1 MTFTTVVLNGM
12 LDDIDVLATHA
23 SIHTADPGGTGAHEV
38 SGGSY
43 VRKALTWPAASS
55 GIKTAAA
62 VTFQIP
68 AGVTITHF
76 GLWSAASGGSFLG
89 GQALVASVVFVAGA
103 PYSLTVSAVTDAPS
117 AVPSA
122 GGTMTGGLTL
132 SSTAAGGS
140 DTTDSTSRIDLTSH
154 QSNGTHFYGELIRLN
169 VINNPDAVGGAKGM
183 IAWRLPRPPDG
194 TDESTLRTVTWIG
207 AHWNSQ
213 ASLGTI
219 HGHWSIETPDA
230 SDSLQTRLEI
240 LISNQAQTA
249 IGSDKTL
256 ILTNAADFVVR
267 CDNSQVLRLKSGSGA
282 IKAIEWSNA
291 DWGGSGVRWQI
302 RQNGT
307 AESGSNA
314 GSDWEL
320 ARFNDSGVEQDKPIV
335 VTRSNGK
342 VTIGGTAGTAGSLQ
356 VNRASTGTAFTIDT
370 YQAAA
375 GGTGTTAYQALTKD
389 TTSRVVNSLVA
400 TDVTARFVLFADGK
414 TEWGPGGSTA
424 RDTNLYRSA
433 ADTLATDDSLTVG
446 ASLTVTTATVSPTV
460 RGSTA
465 SGGTLTLNST
475 SNATKGKIVFG
486 TSAYDEVNNRLGVG
500 NAIPAVALDVTG
512 QITAST
518 IMQSPTQQGGTGS
531 AGTLTLTSTSNATKG
546 KILFGTSAYDEANN
560 RLGVGNASPTVP
572 LDVTGNTAI
581 SGTLTLGGDATLTRS
596 AAGVITTTAELWRT
610 ASNTF
615 TGAYLAQVTGDA
627 VPRLNIQGD
636 GKHEWGDGSTTRDTN
651 LYRSAAGVLKTDTA
665 LHVTTVFRH
674 LGTTLGFYN
683 TAAATKQAVT
693 GSRGGNA
700 ALASLLTALAT
711 VGLVTDSST
720 A

>member
-1 MTFTTVVLNGM
+1 
-12 LDDIDVLATHA
+12 
-23 SIHTADPGGTGAHEV
+23 
-38 SGGSY
+38 
-43 VRKALTWPAASS
+43 
-55 GIKTAAA
+55 
-62 VTFQIP
+62 
-68 AGVTITHF
+68 
-76 GLWSAASGGSFLG
+76 
-89 GQALVASVVFVAGA
+89 
-103 PYSLTVSAVTDAPS
+103 
-117 AVPSA
+117 
-122 GGTMTGGLTL
+122 
-132 SSTAAGGS
+132 
-140 DTTDSTSRIDLTSH
+140 
-154 QSNGTHFYGELIRLN
+154 
-169 VINNPDAVGGAKGM
+169 
-183 IAWRLPRPPDG
+183 
-194 TDESTLRTVTWIG
+194 
-207 AHWNSQ
+207 
-213 ASLGTI
+213 
-219 HGHWSIETPDA
+219 
-230 SDSLQTRLEI
+230 LQTRLEI

-291 DWGGSGVRWQI
+291 DWGGSGARWQI

-400 TDVTARFVLFADGK
+400 TDVTSRFVLFADGK
-414 TEWGPGGSTA
+414 HEWGPGGSPPPGTPTSTA
-424 RDTNLYRSA
+424 AA
-433 ADTLATDDSLTVG
+433 ADILTTDDSLTVG

-460 RGSTA
+460 RGSTSSA
-465 SGGTLTLNST
+465 GTLTLNST
-475 SNATKGKIVFG
+475 SNATKGKILFG

-596 AAGVITTTAELWRT
+596 AAGVFTTTAELWRIT
-610 ASNTF
+610 PNAF
-615 TGAYLAQVTGDA
+615 TGAFLAEVTGDA
-627 VPRLNIQGD
+627 VPRLNVMGD
-636 GKHEWGDGSTTRDTN
+636 GKTEWGDGTNARDTN

>member
-1 MTFTTVVLNGM
+1 MTFIVTVLDGM
-12 LDDIDVLATHA
+12 LDDLDGAATHA

-38 SGGSY
+38 TGGSY
-43 VRKALTWPAASS
+43 VRKALTWPSSSS
-55 GIKTAAA
+55 GIKTASP

-68 AGVTITHF
+68 TGSTITHF
-76 GLWSAASGGSFLG
+76 GLWSAVSGGTFLG
-89 GQALVASVVFVAGA
+89 GQALVEEVVFAVGA

-117 AVPSA
+117 AVPTA

-132 SSTAAGGS
+132 ASTAAGGS
-140 DTTDSTSRIDLTSH
+140 DTSDSTSRIDLTSH
-154 QSNGTHFYGELIRLN
+154 QSNGSHFFGELIRLN

-194 TDESTLRTVTWIG
+194 SDEGTLRTVTWIG
-207 AHWNSQ
+207 AHWNAQ
-213 ASLGTI
+213 NSLGTV

-256 ILTNAADFVVR
+256 ILTNAADLVVR
-267 CDNSQVLRLKSGSGA
+267 CDNSQVLRLKSGAGA
-282 IKAIEWSNA
+282 IKALEWSNA
-291 DWGGSGVRWQI
+291 DWGGTGVRWQA

-307 AESGSNA
+307 TESGSNV

-320 ARFNDSGVEQDKPIV
+320 ARFNDSGTEQDKPIV

-342 VTIGGTAGTAGSLQ
+342 VTVGGTAGTAGSLL

-389 TTSRVVNSLVA
+389 VTSRVINSLVA

-414 TEWGPGGSTA
+414 VEWGPGGSTA

-433 ADTLATDDSLTVG
+433 ADTLTTDDSLTVG
-446 ASLTVTTATVSPTV
+446 ASLVVTTATTSPTV
-460 RGSTA
+460 RGATSSA
-465 SGGTLTLNST
+465 GTLTLSST
-475 SNATKGKIVFG
+475 SNGTKGKILFG
-486 TSAYDEVNNRLGVG
+486 TSGYDEANNRLGVG
-500 NAIPAVALDVTG
+500 NSTPAVALDVTG
-512 QITAST
+512 QISAST
-518 IMQSPTQQGGTGS
+518 IVQAPTLQGGTGS
-531 AGTLTLTSTSNATKG
+531 AGTLTLSSTTNGTKG
-546 KILFGTSAYDEANN
+546 KVLVGTSAYDEANN
-560 RLGVGNASPTVP
+560 RLGVGNSTPTVP
-572 LDVTGNTAI
+572 LDVTGNAAI

-596 AAGVITTTAELWRT
+596 AAGVFSTTAEMWRVT
-610 ASNTF
+610 PNAF
-615 TGAYLAQVTGDA
+615 TGAFLAEVTGDA
-627 VPRLNIQGD
+627 VPRLNIMGD
-636 GKHEWGDGSTTRDTN
+636 GKTEWGDGTNARDTN
-651 LYRSAAGVLKTDTA
+651 LYRSAAAVLKTDNA
-665 LHVTTVFRH
+665 FHVATVFRH

-711 VGLVTDSST
+711 VGLITDSST
-720 A
+720 V